1 MIDSANHGTVRS
13 QYIDEKGQKAI
24 ESYDKLDTD
33 GKLAFLYY
41 VYEKMGSS
49 ITPAAPAA
57 AEPEL
62 APILLGDKFYN
73 LSHSDQLNVMRDV
86 VNGADTDYSRNYG
99 ALKEN
104 NQLLVWYAWAQAMGE
119 SVVGMPQD
127 YSASDAITGSLGQ
140 VEGLDFD
147 QQISLLREIAGT
159 MGYTDVHEI
168 ETQAQTGKTSSL

>member
-1 MIDSANHGTVRS
+1 MADSANHGTVRS

-24 ESYDKLDTD
+24 ESYDKLDVD

-41 VYEKMGSS
+41 VYEKMGNS

-62 APILLGDKFYN
+62 APILLGNFYTI
-73 LSHSDQLNVMRDV
+73 SHEDQLNAMRDI
-86 VNGADTDYSRNYG
+86 VNGADTDYSRGYG

-104 NQLLVWYAWAQAMGE
+104 NQLVVWYAWAQAMGK
-119 SVVGMPQD
+119 SVIGMPEG
-127 YSASDAITGSLGQ
+127 YSASEAITGALGQ

-147 QQISLLREIAGT
+147 QQISLLRELAGT
-159 MGYTDVHEI
+159 MGYTEVQEI
-168 ETQAQTGKTSSL
+168 PTQAQTGKTSSL

>member
-1 MIDSANHGTVRS
+1 MVDSANHGTVRA

-24 ESYDKLDTD
+24 ESYDKLDVD

-41 VYEKMGSS
+41 IYKKMGDS
-49 ITPAAPAA
+49 ITPAAPAS

-62 APILLGDKFYN
+62 APILLGSDFYN
-73 LSHSDQLNVMRDV
+73 LSHDDQLNVMREV
-86 VNGADTDYSRNYG
+86 VNGADTNYSRAYG

-119 SVVGMPQD
+119 SVVGMPEG
-127 YSASDAITGSLGQ
+127 YSPSEAITGALGQ
-140 VEGLDFD
+140 VEGIDFD

-159 MGYTDVHEI
+159 MGYTDVQEI